1 MASIFRFISYL
12 YSWLYTS
19 YILHKNLSSFWNCF
33 ILKLKITLF
42 YFLSFVFHSLYHSLS
57 FTVTHC
63 HFLSLVAILCHS
75 FSFVLPLV
83 VTRCHSLSLVVI
95 RCFTRCHSFYHSLP
109 VIRCHSLSFVATRC
123 TLRPATLL
131 KKSLW
136 HRCFSVNFAKFLR
149 TAFFAE
155 HLQWLLLVSGN
166 SCGII
171 FNWPRA
177 ILLYHK
183 FQW

>member
-33 ILKLKITLF
+33 ILKLKITLNLKF

-75 FSFVLPLV
+75 FSFALPLV
-83 VTRCHSLSLVVI
+83 VTRCHSLFHSLSLVAT
-95 RCFTRCHSFYHSLP
+95 RCF
-109 VIRCHSLSFVATRC
+109 IRCHSLSFVLPLAPCHSLSFVVIRC
-123 TLRPATLL
+123 C
-131 KKSLW
+131 SMY
-136 HRCFSVNFAKFLR
+136 HSSVFL
-149 TAFFAE
+149 
-155 HLQWLLLVSGN
+155 
-166 SCGII
+166 
-171 FNWPRA
+171 
-177 ILLYHK
+177 
-183 FQW
+183 